1 MKFVNLPPFVKD
13 MEPPKYFRLFTISAS
28 LSISYVPK

>member
-13 MEPPKYFRLFTISAS
+13 MEPPKCFRFFSISAS
-28 LSISYVPK
+28 LSISHVPK

>member
-13 MEPPKYFRLFTISAS
+13 IEQSKYFCRFTISAS
-28 LSISYVPK
+28 LSMSHVPK